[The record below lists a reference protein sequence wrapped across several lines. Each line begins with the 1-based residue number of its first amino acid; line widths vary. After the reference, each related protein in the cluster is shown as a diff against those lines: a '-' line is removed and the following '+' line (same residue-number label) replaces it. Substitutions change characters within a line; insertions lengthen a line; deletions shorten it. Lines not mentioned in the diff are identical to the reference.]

1 MNTLPLLIKDLGFIL
16 ITAAFVTL
24 LFKRLKQ
31 PLVLGYLIA
40 GFVLGPY
47 FPFFITVKDTHSI
60 HIWAEMGVIFLLFGL
75 GLEFSFKK
83 LSRVGKSASI
93 TALFE
98 AAFMV
103 GIGFTTGK
111 LIGWK
116 NIDSLYLGGILS
128 ISSTTI
134 IVRAFEELGLKGKK
148 FVNFVFGILIVEDL
162 IAILL
167 LVLLTTVAVTNTLS
181 GEALTSATLKLAF
194 FLTIWFLVGIYVI
207 PLVLSKIKKLLNNET
222 TIVIS
227 LGLCL
232 FMVIIATQVGFSA
245 PLGAFIMGSIL
256 AETKERKNI
265 EHLLDPIKNLFSAVF
280 FVSVGMMIDPHSLLE
295 NWQAVLIITIVT
307 LFGKIFSTT
316 VGALL
321 SGQSL
326 RNSIYTG
333 MSLAQIGE
341 FSFIIAS
348 LGLSLKVTS
357 PFLYPIAVAVCAI
370 TTFTTPYT
378 IKLSEPFYL
387 FIEKRLPQRLKEQLN
402 YYEASFAPKDHE
414 SIFQLIWRSYGIK
427 ITLNATVVIA
437 ISLATELIF
446 SKFIYAL
453 APNVTVFP
461 YIGPLVALSISSP
474 FLWAVLF
481 GSPANISI
489 LDSSNA
495 VRIKNL
501 LFLITAS
508 RIFIGISLV
517 VFVISRFVS
526 FNVVYLS
533 LFFILVVFALML
545 RNFIEPFY
553 HSIEERFMANLN
565 AKEREEMEKQKA
577 KPILAPWDAAM
588 SEFKVSPHSP
598 IVGKTLQE
606 SHLKEK
612 CGVTVALIERGHKK
626 IMAPGRTTL
635 IMPYDLFY
643 LIGTDSQLNE
653 AKLIIEAKDAEL
665 EIEEQSNYG
674 LECVLLDKSSPYVN
688 KTIRDC
694 GIRENVEGLIVGVE
708 REGVRTLNPDSAMVL
723 RPNDLV
729 WVVAD
734 TKLINQKMRS

>member
-16 ITAAFVTL
+16 ITGAVVTL

-40 GFVLGPY
+40 GFILGPY

-111 LIGWK
+111 LIGWN

-134 IVRAFEELGLKGKK
+134 IVRAFEELGMKGRK
-148 FVNFVFGILIVEDL
+148 FVNIVFGILIVEDL

-167 LVLLTTVAVTNTLS
+167 LVLLSTVAVTNTLS
-181 GEALTSATLKLAF
+181 GEALTSATFKLAF

-207 PLVLSKIKKLLNNET
+207 PMVLNKIKKLLTEET

-232 FMVIIATQVGFSA
+232 LMVIIATQVGFSA

-280 FVSVGMMIDPHSLLE
+280 FVSVGMMIDPTSLAQ

-307 LFGKIFSTT
+307 LFGKVFSTT

-326 RNSIYTG
+326 RNSILTG

-370 TTFTTPYT
+370 TTFTTPYS
-378 IKLSEPFYL
+378 IKLADPFYS
-387 FIEKRLPQRLKEQLN
+387 FIERKLPMRLKDQLR

-414 SIFQLIWRSYGIK
+414 NIFQLLWKSYGIK
-427 ITLNATVVIA
+427 IVLNITVIIA
-437 ISLATELIF
+437 ISLATEF
-446 SKFIYAL
+446 VFHKYIYIL
-453 APNVTVFP
+453 APNILILPFL
-461 YIGPLVALSISSP
+461 GPLVALGISTP

-481 GSPANISI
+481 GAPANISI
-489 LDSSNA
+489 MDSSNA
-495 VRIKNL
+495 VRIRDM
-501 LFLITAS
+501 LFFITAA
-508 RIFIGISLV
+508 RMFIGISLV

-526 FNVVYLS
+526 FNIIYLS
-533 LFFILVVFALML
+533 IFFILVVGALML

-553 HSIEERFMANLN
+553 HSIEKRFMENLN

-577 KPILAPWDAAM
+577 KPVLAPWDAAM
-588 SEFKVSPHSP
+588 SEFKVSPHST

-612 CGVTVALIERGHKK
+612 CGVTVALIERGRKK
-626 IMAPGRTTL
+626 IMAPNRSTL
-635 IMPYDLFY
+635 IMPFDLFY

-653 AKLIIEAKDAEL
+653 AKNIIEAKDIYTEGEDQL
-665 EIEEQSNYG
+665 NYG
-674 LECVLLDKSSPYVN
+674 LECVLLEKSSPFVN

-694 GIRENVEGLIVGVE
+694 GIRESIEGLIVGVE
-708 REGVRTLNPDSAMVL
+708 REGVRTLNPDPAMFL
-723 RPNDLV
+723 RPGDLV

-734 TKLINQKMRS
+734 SKLIAQKMRS

>member
-40 GFVLGPY
+40 GFILGPY

-83 LSRVGKSASI
+83 LSRVGKSAGV
-93 TALFE
+93 TALIE

-103 GIGFTTGK
+103 GIGFSTGK
-111 LIGWK
+111 LIGWN

-134 IVRAFEELGLKGKK
+134 IVRAFDELGMKGRK

-181 GEALTSATLKLAF
+181 GEALTAATLKLAF
-194 FLTIWFLVGIYVI
+194 FLTIWFLVGIYLI
-207 PLVLSKIKKLLNNET
+207 PMVLGKIHKQLNDET
-222 TIVIS
+222 TVVVSI
-227 LGLCL
+227 GLCL
-232 FMVIIATQVGFSA
+232 LMVIIATQVGFSA

-280 FVSVGMMIDPHSLLE
+280 FVSVGMMINPSSLIE

-307 LFGKIFSTT
+307 LVGKIFSTA
-316 VGALL
+316 VGAIM

-326 RNSIYTG
+326 RNSILSG

-378 IKLSEPFYL
+378 IKWAEPFYL
-387 FIEKRLPQRLKEQLN
+387 FLENKLPERFKEQLR

-414 SIFQLIWRSYGIK
+414 SIFQLIWKSYGIK
-427 ITLNATVVIA
+427 IFLNLTVVVAIA
-437 ISLATELIF
+437 LATELIF
-446 SKFIYAL
+446 DNYIYTM
-453 APNVTVFP
+453 APNVSFLPFV
-461 YIGPLVALSISSP
+461 GPIVALALSTP
-474 FLWAVLF
+474 FLWAVIF
-481 GSPANISI
+481 GPPANINI
-489 LDSSNA
+489 MDSSNA
-495 VRIKNL
+495 VRIKNM
-501 LFLITAS
+501 LFVITAS
-508 RIFIGISLV
+508 RIFIGVSLG
-517 VFVISRFVS
+517 VFVVSRFIS
-526 FNVVYLS
+526 FNLLYLS
-533 LFFILVVFALML
+533 LFFILVFFALML
-545 RNFIEPFY
+545 RNLIAPFY
-553 HSIEERFMANLN
+553 SSIEDRFMENLN

-577 KPILAPWDAAM
+577 KPVLAPWDAAM
-588 SEFKVSPHSP
+588 SEFKVSPHST
-598 IVGKTLQE
+598 IVGKTLEQ
-606 SHLKEK
+606 SHLKEN
-612 CGVTVALIERGHKK
+612 CGVTVALIERGAKK
-626 IMAPGRTTL
+626 IMAPGRSTL

-643 LIGTDSQLNE
+643 LIGTDTQLSN
-653 AKLIIEAKDAEL
+653 AKLIIEAKDVNVD
-665 EIEEQSNYG
+665 IIDHSNYG
-674 LECVLLDKSSPYVN
+674 LECVLLDKNSPYVN
-688 KTIRDC
+688 KSIRDC
-694 GIRENVEGLIVGVE
+694 GIRETVEGLIVGVE
-708 REGVRTLNPDSAMVL
+708 REGARTLNPDSGMVL
-723 RPNDLV
+723 KAGDLV

-734 TKLINQKMRS
+734 TKKIAQKMRS